1 MDQYE
6 VHSVRFERGCISN
19 IQDGKAFRRIDTARV
34 TEVRLRYGY
43 SSGHPVLQLILGAAL
58 TITGLL
64 SVRLVMTWIK
74 SGGIIFDYQI
84 LFMLLLAFGI
94 WMIRDALV
102 KTHLLDIKGS
112 GKLARIVFSVKLTDD
127 EIRTLVDTVHAEFGI
142 SIQRTTISG

>member
-6 VHSVRFERGCISN
+6 VHSVRFERGSISN
-19 IQDGKAFRRIDTARV
+19 IQDGKAFRRVDTARV

-43 SSGHPVLQLILGAAL
+43 SSGHPVLQLIFGAVL

-64 SVRLVMTWIK
+64 SVRLVITWIR

-84 LFMLLLAFGI
+84 LFMLLLALGI

-102 KTHLLDIKGS
+102 KTHLLDVKGPENRT
-112 GKLARIVFSVKLTDD
+112 RIVFSAKLTDD
-127 EIRTLVDTVHAEFGI
+127 EIRTLIDTVRAEFGI
-142 SIQRTTISG
+142 SIQRTPLRV